1 MSDFWPEE
9 LQNDQDAINQKLST
23 EVFVIR
29 IKSGFDH
36 TEISA
41 DQLVVEV
48 LPIESDGQEVEN
60 ATLIESERDIQVKI
74 LESQLI
80 DFYSWKSSAARR
92 KIELIKAYGQIQLIK
107 RIIELTA
114 SMTSFEQQSYIDRSS
129 FIKGAGGRRL
139 R

>member
-23 EVFVIR
+23 EVFDIR

-48 LPIESDGQEVEN
+48 LPIEPDGQEVEN

-80 DFYSWKSSAARR
+80 DFYAWKSSARR

>member
-80 DFYSWKSSAARR
+80 DFYSWKSSARR

>member
-1 MSDFWPEE
+1 M
-9 LQNDQDAINQKLST
+9 
-23 EVFVIR
+23 
-29 IKSGFDH
+29 
-36 TEISA
+36 EISA

-80 DFYSWKSSAARR
+80 DFYSWKSSARR

>member
-23 EVFVIR
+23 EVFDIR

-80 DFYSWKSSAARR
+80 DFYSWKSSARR